1 MTKDEFFDCG
11 YHLENF
17 NPKQLDELFDWTE
30 VAKLDNNKFEQER
43 VFMLSQYL
51 IGNVSEPYED
61 ISKMDK
67 ADQWR
72 VFDTWFDLVKDS
84 DTLRG
89 MGKSITREFIKGN
102 SY

>member
-43 VFMLSQYL
+43 VLCCPN
-51 IGNVSEPYED
+51 I
-61 ISKMDK
+61 
-67 ADQWR
+67 
-72 VFDTWFDLVKDS
+72 
-84 DTLRG
+84 
-89 MGKSITREFIKGN
+89 
-102 SY
+102 